1 MRVVAVWSK
10 NIIFPVLLVFGVI
23 GIVVIAFG
31 IVVGYICFVIWKV
44 VASFRN
50 DAMKLVRSASRSML

>member
-1 MRVVAVWSK
+1 MAMWSG
-10 NIIFPVLLVFGVI
+10 IIISPIVLVFGVI
-23 GIVVIAFG
+23 SIVVA
-31 IVVGYICFVIWKV
+31 VGCVCFVIWKV

>member
-1 MRVVAVWSK
+1 MAMWSG
-10 NIIFPVLLVFGVI
+10 IIISPIVSVFGVI
-23 GIVVIAFG
+23 GIVVGCVGF
-31 IVVGYICFVIWKV
+31 VVGKV